1 MPILSNKLTQFD
13 KEDVKLLDEMLS
25 KFAAHKKG
33 DIAPDDYQGRVVET
47 YRVPTKGSGLPD
59 YSSGYVAY
67 FPVLA
72 LALLKSQ
79 QAIGKLTRWLLGLTG
94 VLVFLT
100 IVLTYRTFA

>member
-1 MPILSNKLTQFD
+1 MIPILSKELTQFD

-25 KFAAHKKG
+25 KFAACKKG
-33 DIAPDDYQGRVVET
+33 DVTPDGGEGRLVEE

-59 YSSGYVAY
+59 YSASYVAY

-79 QAIGKLTRWLLGLTG
+79 RAVQALTWVLVGLTA
-94 VLVFLT
+94 VLA
-100 IVLTYRTFA
+100 VLTAFTIAGM